1 MVHTLT
7 IDQKGRIKLP
17 WQIMES
23 LGVKTDTEL
32 IIEITEAGL
41 LLKPKLSRAATP
53 LTDQIS
59 AMNLPVAD
67 WELMEQEINA
77 GRLAP

>member
-1 MVHTLT
+1 MVHILT

-23 LGVKTDTEL
+23 LGIKTDTEFVVEL
-32 IIEITEAGL
+32 TESGL
-41 LLKPKLSRAATP
+41 LLKPKVSPTATP

-67 WELMEQEINA
+67 WEQMEQEIDA
-77 GRLAP
+77 GRLAA